1 MWRVVLSVISFCYN
15 LKIKWCFVILAIFN
29 SAVLASQADSV
40 LVDIQWLVEHQ
51 NDVNIKIVDA
61 RSEAAYKAGHIEGAV
76 NIPVADTFNPVIN
89 TDRVGNLKYIST
101 LFSKAGVRKEHTIVV
116 YDGNTYIDAGRV
128 FWVFELYGHKNVKL
142 LDGGIK
148 GWQAYSNQALSKK
161 ITSSEKSNY
170 IPTIEPRRLITKFS
184 MRLAIDDD
192 EKLIIDARSK
202 QEYVG
207 NESIA
212 LRSGHIPGA
221 ISIPWDQNFIEI
233 DGIRMLKPIDS
244 LKAIYDKKVNGKK
257 VYLYCN
263 KGRQSSFSYTILR
276 QLGHDVAHYD
286 GSWFE
291 WGNDESLPIENN

>member
-1 MWRVVLSVISFCYN
+1 M
-15 LKIKWCFVILAIFN
+15 LAIFN
-29 SAVLASQADSV
+29 GAVFASQADSV
-40 LVDIQWLVEHQ
+40 LVDIQWLVQHQ
-51 NDVNIKIVDA
+51 NDANIKIVDA

-89 TDRVGNLKYIST
+89 IDRVGNLKYIST
-101 LFSKAGVRKEHTIVV
+101 LFSNAGVRKEHTIVV

-170 IPTIEPRRLITKFS
+170 IHTIEPRRLITKFS

-202 QEYVG
+202 QEYEG
-207 NESIA
+207 SKSIA

-244 LKAIYDKKVNGKK
+244 LRVIYDKKVNGKK